1 MAINLASKYEKKIAE
16 KFTKSSFVSGNTS
29 TDYNFDGVRTINV
42 YTPQTVSLNDYVR
55 EGKDRFGT
63 VMEMQDS
70 VQAMYLRQDKSFALS
85 IDNGNNQDQMMI
97 KNAGRMMNLQIA
109 EQVVPYMDKYALN
122 QFAMNAGTIE
132 GLSSAPAKNSIV
144 EKIFNGAKALDNGLA
159 PDDNRFLYI
168 PSSMYNLV
176 RLSTEFLAVDNL
188 ADKALTKGL
197 VGMIAD
203 MKVIK
208 VPDIYM
214 PNVYFLITY
223 KGSVIMPNKIK
234 TARILTDVQGIDGA
248 VLEGRN
254 YFDAFVIGAKSAG
267 VYAAVASSNVVQ
279 TPTISIS
286 SNNATIT
293 SSTGSAVI
301 YYTTDGTD
309 PRYSNSAKVYSTAVA
324 LESKQVIKAYA
335 TKENMF
341 ASGVAEDQ
349 NA

>member
-29 TDYNFDGVRTINV
+29 NDYNFDGVRTINV

-63 VMEMQDS
+63 VLEMQDS
-70 VQAMYLRQDKSFALS
+70 VQSMYLRQDKSFALS
-85 IDNGNNQDQMMI
+85 IDRGNNEDQMMI

-109 EQVVPYMDKYALN
+109 EQVVPYMDKYALR
-122 QFAMNAGTIE
+122 QFALNAGTVE

-144 EKIFNGAKALDNGLA
+144 EKIFDGAKALDNGLA

-168 PSSMYNLV
+168 PSSMYNLL
-176 RLSTEFLAVDNL
+176 RLSSEFLAVDNL

-197 VGMIAD
+197 VGMVAD

-208 VPDIYM
+208 VPDVYM
-214 PNVYFLITY
+214 PDVYFLITY

-254 YFDAFVIGAKSAG
+254 YFDAFVIGAKASG
-267 VYAAVASSNVVQ
+267 VYAAAASASVAQ
-279 TPTISIS
+279 TPEIQI
-286 SNNATIT
+286 ATNKATVT
-293 SSTGSAVI
+293 STTGSAVI
-301 YYTTDGTD
+301 YYTLDGTD
-309 PRYSNSAKVYSTAVA
+309 PRYSSSAKVYSAPVDLA
-324 LESKQVIKAYA
+324 AKQVIKAYA
-335 TKENMF
+335 TKDGMF
-341 ASGVAEDQ
+341 PSAVAENQ